1 MTESLQ
7 LAHLLD
13 AAVAQ
18 CPDKLA
24 IADEKGHLSFRELQ
38 RLAKQL
44 ATAFADADLA
54 GQQVATLLPNSSE
67 LIIYYLACWMAGV
80 IAVPFEYV
88 DASPEIQ
95 YGLVDSQARW
105 LIIHEEQ
112 LFKLDKIDL
121 SKTAIET
128 IFVVGKPRANQRNFA
143 ELFNAMPRQLPD
155 PTPETIAFILYTSG
169 STALPKGVMHSHAS
183 AAGIIYSVLDALRVV
198 DDSSLINVHD
208 SVSHM
213 GGWIEVFPFL
223 WRKATVVLQKEFE
236 PHLFYED
243 LRRWRP
249 TVIGAHVE
257 NLWRIVRQPG
267 AQRADFASLQV
278 VFTGGEELP
287 LPLQRAFIDLSGLP
301 IQVGWGMTEAI
312 WLTIAREPELNRP
325 GFMGQSVENVN
336 IRIVNPRDGSDV
348 PDNQAGEFWV
358 QGPMVSPG
366 YWHRPEADREVFVEG
381 WLRTGDMGLRDL
393 EKNFW
398 FTGRLKQIIER
409 YGENITP
416 GEIEQA
422 LYRHPAVA
430 EACAFGIPDPD
441 AGQVPVAY
449 VHFKAGHSAN
459 EEELKEFL
467 KTQIAEYKIPVQIL
481 AIDQMPLTPSGKI
494 NRKELAERYMQ
505 RKDSQ

>member
-1 MTESLQ
+1 MTVSLQ

-13 AAVAQ
+13 EAVAQ

-24 IADEKGHLSFRELQ
+24 IVDEKGHLSFRELQ
-38 RLAKQL
+38 MLAKQL
-44 ATAFADADLA
+44 ATAFADAGLA
-54 GQQVATLLPNSSE
+54 GQQVAALLLNSSE

-88 DASPEIQ
+88 DAPPEIR

-105 LIIHEEQ
+105 FIVHEEQ
-112 LFKLDKIDL
+112 LFKLDSIDL
-121 SKTAIET
+121 SQTSIET
-128 IFVVGKPRANQRNFA
+128 IFVVGKPHTHQRNFA
-143 ELFNAMPRQLPD
+143 ELFHVTPRQLPD
-155 PTPETIAFILYTSG
+155 PAPETIAFILYTSG
-169 STALPKGVMHSHAS
+169 STALPKGVTHSHAT
-183 AAGIIYSVLDALRVV
+183 AAGIIQSVLDALRVV
-198 DDSSLINVHD
+198 DDHSLINVHD

-223 WRKATVVLQKEFE
+223 WRKATVILEKEFE
-236 PHLFYED
+236 PQLFYD
-243 LRRWRP
+243 NLRRWRP
-249 TVIGAHVE
+249 AVIGAHVE
-257 NLWRIVRQPG
+257 NLWQMVRHPG
-267 AQRADFASLQV
+267 AQRADYASLQV
-278 VFTGGEELP
+278 IFTGGEELP
-287 LPLQRAFIDLSGLP
+287 LPLQRAFIDLTGKP

-325 GFMGQSVENVN
+325 GFMGQPVENVKL
-336 IRIVNPRDGSDV
+336 RVVNPRDGSDM
-348 PDNQAGEFWV
+348 PDNQVGEFWV

-366 YWHRPEADREVFVEG
+366 YWRRPEADREVFVEG
-381 WLRTGDMGLRDL
+381 WLRTGDMGLRDSQG
-393 EKNFW
+393 NFW

-409 YGENITP
+409 HGENITP

-449 VHFKAGHSAN
+449 VHFKTGQSAT
-459 EEELKEFL
+459 EGELKEFL

-494 NRKELAERYMQ
+494 NRKALTERYMQ
-505 RKDSQ
+505 RKDSR